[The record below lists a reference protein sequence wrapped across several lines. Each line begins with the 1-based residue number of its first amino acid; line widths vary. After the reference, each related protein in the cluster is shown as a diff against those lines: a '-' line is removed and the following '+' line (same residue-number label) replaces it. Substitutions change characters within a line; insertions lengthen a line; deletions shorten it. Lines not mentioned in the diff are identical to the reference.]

1 MRLTTITTRKSLEIV
16 NVQGTLPAS
25 QPASQGSRPLPDY
38 RAKVAK
44 FNGLPFSSAVTERE
58 RQGESEGGREVARVQ
73 RLSPGPKTVAIHF
86 HLTYVCTSLT
96 YTQS

>member
-16 NVQGTLPAS
+16 NVQGTS

-44 FNGLPFSSAVTERE
+44 FNGLPFFQCGHRE
-58 RQGESEGGREVARVQ
+58 RDRERAREGE
-73 RLSPGPKTVAIHF
+73 K
-86 HLTYVCTSLT
+86 
-96 YTQS
+96 